1 MCVKVTTDTKVIVFG
16 LGIGRVNKLCIE
28 NYDPLLRDPK
38 LSIEIWDYQVQLN
51 CFVQRTLFAMK
62 NVCMGDGIKC
72 TKCLYLSFHPK
83 PQ

>member
-38 LSIEIWDYQVQLN
+38 LSIEI
-51 CFVQRTLFAMK
+51 
-62 NVCMGDGIKC
+62 
-72 TKCLYLSFHPK
+72 
-83 PQ
+83 